1 MPTSFAR
8 AERAAL
14 ADLLRELGP
23 DAPTLCEGW
32 TTRDLAAH
40 LVVREHRPDSAPGIM
55 IAALAGWTEKV
66 RLKQAA
72 KPYEQTV
79 RLVADGP
86 PRLSVFGIPGVDAAA
101 NTMEYFVHLEDV
113 RRAQP
118 AGAEPR
124 DLDPA
129 LTEILW
135 KRARGASRTALR
147 GVPVGVALRRT
158 DGPYDEPPVTIHK
171 GSQSTK
177 GAQGTP
183 VVTLAGHPAELLLY
197 LFGRKEQ
204 AQVAIEGDEDA
215 IRRLREAR
223 TGL

>member
-1 MPTSFAR
+1 MPTSHAR
-8 AERAAL
+8 TERAAL
-14 ADLLRELGP
+14 AELLRVLGP

-40 LVVREHRPDSAPGIM
+40 LVIRERRPDSAPGIM
-55 IAALAGWTEKV
+55 FRALAGHTEKV
-66 RLKQAA
+66 RLRQAA
-72 KPYEQTV
+72 KPYEQSV

-101 NTMEYFVHLEDV
+101 NTMEYFIHLEDV

-118 AGAEPR
+118 GGAEPR
-124 DLDPA
+124 ELDPA

-135 KRARGASRTALR
+135 KRAVGASRIALR

-158 DGPYDEPPVTIHK
+158 DTGPDEQPRTIHR
-171 GSQSTK
+171 
-177 GAQGTP
+177 GTP
-183 VVTLAGHPAELLLY
+183 VVTLSGHPGELLLY
-197 LFGRKEQ
+197 LFGRKDR
-204 AQVAIEGDEDA
+204 ARVDLDGDPAAIDT
-215 IRRLREAR
+215 LRTAR

>member
-1 MPTSFAR
+1 MPTSHAR

-14 ADLLRELGP
+14 AELLRVLGP

-40 LVVREHRPDSAPGIM
+40 LVVRERRPDSGPGLVFKP
-55 IAALAGWTEKV
+55 LAGYTERV
-66 RLKQAA
+66 RLRQAA
-72 KPYEQTV
+72 KPYEQSV

-86 PRLSVFGIPGVDAAA
+86 PTLSAFGIPGVDAAA
-101 NTMEYFVHLEDV
+101 NTMEYFIHLEDV

-118 AGAEPR
+118 GGAEPR
-124 DLDPA
+124 ELDPA

-135 KRARGASRTALR
+135 KRAKGSSRIALR
-147 GVPVGVALRRT
+147 RVPVGVALRRT
-158 DGPYDEPPVTIHK
+158 DTGADEPAQPIHK
-171 GSQSTK
+171 
-177 GAQGTP
+177 GTP

-197 LFGRKEQ
+197 LFGRKEHARVEVTGDPDAVQ
-204 AQVAIEGDEDA
+204 A
-215 IRRLREAR
+215 LRAAD